1 MRDPTELIYV
11 SYCILIVLSIVL
23 YFMLRAENKRRE
35 ALGLDEEDRNRLAF
49 QDLTD
54 KENLWF
60 RYVLW
65 GFSCAAFV
73 SLRLHTKSSFSYF
86 RAGIGYYNI
95 DRRGSPLSL
104 PVVRYSRDFFPLTT
118 PGPIWVSVP
127 RAGLDRKS
135 VFHPALNYYSTDY
148 VSSFDSTY
156 KYWREHRVA
165 AAR

>member
-60 RYVLW
+60 RYVL
-65 GFSCAAFV
+65 
-73 SLRLHTKSSFSYF
+73 
-86 RAGIGYYNI
+86 
-95 DRRGSPLSL
+95 
-104 PVVRYSRDFFPLTT
+104 
-118 PGPIWVSVP
+118 
-127 RAGLDRKS
+127 
-135 VFHPALNYYSTDY
+135 
-148 VSSFDSTY
+148 
-156 KYWREHRVA
+156 
-165 AAR
+165 